1 MVKNT
6 NIRVS
11 ESKDTENKPDKTTL
25 ELLTTTKETK
35 DIITKNLPK
44 QNDLLQD
51 ILKALK
57 NSSKANDK
65 KNVSNLDEEIKRLK
79 LEEIKSRIQK
89 IKQSQT
95 PKNDKKPT
103 PNDESEKKY
112 DPKLDGPY
120 NDKQGGPYSST
131 LLSIMTGGII
141 NPAVANM
148 LGMDKMLKKVGN
160 ALISAPAKAINTIQN
175 RYSDSNNTDENT
187 NDSNEQSNSNNRIDR
202 DVGHTNNKT
211 QKIIKHKIGGI
222 SDIKDED
229 SKDTSDKKRK
239 TSAVDR
245 AEDAPVINRLDSI
258 IGILNK
264 KKESNVKTEPKE
276 EKESLISKIFGIMK
290 NVASAGI
297 SFLGTLLSG
306 VKQLVVFGLVIK
318 GIQAAVGLL
327 NLFKSTFNGLIN
339 SIKTV
344 TSGIKALL
352 AKLGLGSKVAFSATP
367 ATGIKNATKNVDK
380 KGIKAAN
387 DNVNKPN
394 TSSSAKDAAGTSK
407 NAAKAQAKATKT
419 ASKASKAGKLTK
431 AAGKLG
437 KVAKVGGKLAAPIAV
452 VQGAMDAGATTRDLM
467 NYGLEGTR
475 QLYEQEA
482 KDASTVDNLLN
493 LLNPMKYA
501 YSIQELTYRGMEKLF
516 GTKDQR
522 AYEKHRNETYDA
534 IMKKIDEMYND
545 PRYRN
550 EDNLFDLNKVDAKDR
565 GAAFDYLV
573 QLIEQTGSN
582 PYDPLNSGTLTGDYI
597 ADRQNYDRF
606 YNRRMYER
614 ATNANIKNLAQSYM
628 IESEPKMSEETYMA
642 TIRNEQDQARM
653 NQLTN
658 TINNNNSNTTT
669 NNAPVTVNNN
679 VSMLKEYNAYNSGPA
694 ANTLGY

>member
-51 ILKALK
+51 ILKSLK
-57 NSSKANDK
+57 NSSKTNDK
-65 KNVSNLDEEIKRLK
+65 KKVSNLDEEIKRLK
-79 LEEIKSRIQK
+79 LEEVKLRIQK
-89 IKQSQT
+89 IKQAQT
-95 PKNDKKPT
+95 PKNDKKFELDNEPK
-103 PNDESEKKY
+103 KKY

-160 ALISAPAKAINTIQN
+160 ALISAPAKAVNAIQN
-175 RYSDSNNTDENT
+175 GYSNSNNTDENT
-187 NDSNEQSNSNNRIDR
+187 NDSNKQSNSKNNINQ
-202 DVGHTNNKT
+202 DVGYTKNKT

-229 SKDTSDKKRK
+229 TKDTSDKKRK

-245 AEDAPVINRLDSI
+245 AEDAPVISRLDSI

-264 KKESNVKTEPKE
+264 KKDSNVKTEPKE

-290 NVASAGI
+290 NVASTGI

-306 VKQLVVFGLVIK
+306 VKQLIIFGLVIK
-318 GIQAAVGLL
+318 GVQAAINLI
-327 NLFKSTFNGLIN
+327 NLFKSTFNGLIDG
-339 SIKTV
+339 IKSV
-344 TSGIKALL
+344 MSGIKSLL
-352 AKLGLGSKVAFSATP
+352 AKFGLGSKAADVAEKA
-367 ATGIKNATKNVDK
+367 AGVKDAAKKVDK

-387 DNVNKPN
+387 DNINKPN
-394 TSSSAKDAAGTSK
+394 ASNSAKNAAGTSK
-407 NAAKAQAKATKT
+407 NAAKTQAKAAKT
-419 ASKASKAGKLTK
+419 ANKVSKASKLTK

-437 KVAKVGGKLAAPIAV
+437 KVARIGGKIAAPIAV
-452 VQGAMDAGATTRDLM
+452 VQGAIDAGATTSDLM

-482 KDASTVDNLLN
+482 RDASTLDNVLN

-522 AYEKHRNETYDA
+522 AYEKHRDETYDA
-534 IMKKIDEMYND
+534 IMKKIDALYDD

-573 QLIEQTGSN
+573 QLIEQTGGN

-597 ADRQNYDRF
+597 ADRQNYDKF

-614 ATNANIKNLAQSYM
+614 ATDANIKNLAHSYM

-642 TIRNEQDQARM
+642 TVRNEQDQARM

>member
-51 ILKALK
+51 ILKSLK
-57 NSSKANDK
+57 NSSKTNDK
-65 KNVSNLDEEIKRLK
+65 KKVSNLDEEIKRLK
-79 LEEIKSRIQK
+79 LEEVKLRIQK

-95 PKNDKKPT
+95 PKNDKKVELD
-103 PNDESEKKY
+103 NESEKKY
-112 DPKLDGPY
+112 DPKLEGPY
-120 NDKQGGPYSST
+120 EDKQGGPYSST
-131 LLSIMTGGII
+131 LLSIMTGGMI

-160 ALISAPAKAINTIQN
+160 ALISAPAKAVNAIQN
-175 RYSDSNNTDENT
+175 GYSDSNNTDENT
-187 NDSNEQSNSNNRIDR
+187 NDSNKQSNLNNNINRN
-202 DVGHTNNKT
+202 VGYTENKT

-229 SKDTSDKKRK
+229 TKDTSDKKRK

-245 AEDAPVINRLDSI
+245 AENAPVISRLDSI

-290 NVASAGI
+290 NVASTGI

-306 VKQLVVFGLVIK
+306 IKNLVIFGLVIK
-318 GIQAAVGLL
+318 GVQAAVGLL
-327 NLFKSTFNGLIN
+327 NLFKSTFNGLIDG
-339 SIKTV
+339 IKSV
-344 TSGIKALL
+344 MSGINSLL
-352 AKLGLGSKVAFSATP
+352 AKFGLGSKAADVAKKA
-367 ATGIKNATKNVDK
+367 AGAKNAAKNVDK

-387 DNVNKPN
+387 DNINKPN
-394 TSSSAKDAAGTSK
+394 ASSSAKDAAGTSK

-452 VQGAMDAGATTRDLM
+452 VQGAIDAGATTSDLM

-482 KDASTVDNLLN
+482 RDASTIDNVLN

-534 IMKKIDEMYND
+534 IMKKIDALYND

-573 QLIEQTGSN
+573 QLIEQTGGN

-614 ATNANIKNLAQSYM
+614 ATDTNIKNLAHSYM

>member
-51 ILKALK
+51 ILKSLK
-57 NSSKANDK
+57 NSSKTSDK
-65 KNVSNLDEEIKRLK
+65 KSVNNLDEEIKRLK
-79 LEEIKSRIQK
+79 LEEVKLRVQK
-89 IKQSQT
+89 IKQSQI
-95 PKNDKKPT
+95 PKNDKKST
-103 PNDESEKKY
+103 PDDEFEKKY
-112 DPKLDGPY
+112 NPKLDGPY
-120 NDKQGGPYSST
+120 NDQQGGPYSST

-160 ALISAPAKAINTIQN
+160 ALISAPAKAVDAIQN
-175 RYSDSNNTDENT
+175 RYSDSNNTDKNT
-187 NDSNEQSNSNNRIDR
+187 NDSNEQSNSNNNINQ

-222 SDIKDED
+222 SNIKDED

-245 AEDAPVINRLDSI
+245 AEDAPVISRLDSI
-258 IGILNK
+258 IGILK
-264 KKESNVKTEPKE
+264 KKKDSNVKTEPKE
-276 EKESLISKIFGIMK
+276 EKESLISKIFGILK

-339 SIKTV
+339 SIRTV

-352 AKLGLGSKVAFSATP
+352 AKLGLGSKAAG
-367 ATGIKNATKNVDK
+367 AAEKAAGIKNAAKNVDK

-387 DNVNKPN
+387 DNINKPN
-394 TSSSAKDAAGTSK
+394 ASSSAKDAAGTSK

-437 KVAKVGGKLAAPIAV
+437 KVAKVGGKLAAPVAV
-452 VQGAMDAGATTRDLM
+452 VQGAIDAGATTRDLM

-482 KDASTVDNLLN
+482 RDASTVDNLLN

-573 QLIEQTGSN
+573 QLIEQTGGN

>member
-51 ILKALK
+51 ILKSLK
-57 NSSKANDK
+57 NSSKTGDK
-65 KNVSNLDEEIKRLK
+65 KSVNNLDEEIKRLK
-79 LEEIKSRIQK
+79 LEEVKLRVQK
-89 IKQSQT
+89 IKQSQI
-95 PKNDKKPT
+95 PKNDKKST
-103 PNDESEKKY
+103 PDDEFEKKY
-112 DPKLDGPY
+112 NPKLDGPY
-120 NDKQGGPYSST
+120 NDQQGGPYSST

-160 ALISAPAKAINTIQN
+160 ALISAPAKAVDAIQN
-175 RYSDSNNTDENT
+175 RYSDSNNTDKNT
-187 NDSNEQSNSNNRIDR
+187 NNSNEQSNLNNNINR
-202 DVGHTNNKT
+202 DVGHTSNKT

-222 SDIKDED
+222 SNIKDED

-245 AEDAPVINRLDSI
+245 AEDAPVISRLDSI
-258 IGILNK
+258 IGILK
-264 KKESNVKTEPKE
+264 KKKDSNVKTEPKE
-276 EKESLISKIFGIMK
+276 EKESLISKIFGILK

-339 SIKTV
+339 GIRTV

-352 AKLGLGSKVAFSATP
+352 AKLGLGSKAASA
-367 ATGIKNATKNVDK
+367 AGKAAGVKNAAKNVDK

-387 DNVNKPN
+387 DNINKPN
-394 TSSSAKDAAGTSK
+394 ASSSAKDAAGTSK

-437 KVAKVGGKLAAPIAV
+437 KVAKIGGKIAAPVAV
-452 VQGAMDAGATTRDLM
+452 IQSAMDAGATTRDLM

-482 KDASTVDNLLN
+482 RDASTIDNLLN

-573 QLIEQTGSN
+573 QLIEQTGGN

>member
-51 ILKALK
+51 ILKSLK
-57 NSSKANDK
+57 NSSKTNDK
-65 KNVSNLDEEIKRLK
+65 KKVSNLDEEIKRLK
-79 LEEIKSRIQK
+79 LEEIKLRIQK
-89 IKQSQT
+89 TKQAQI
-95 PKNDKKPT
+95 PKNDKKFEL
-103 PNDESEKKY
+103 NNESEKKY

-148 LGMDKMLKKVGN
+148 LGMDKMLKKVSN
-160 ALISAPAKAINTIQN
+160 ALISAPAKAVNAIQN
-175 RYSDSNNTDENT
+175 GYSDSNNTDENT
-187 NDSNEQSNSNNRIDR
+187 NDSNKQSNSNNNINR
-202 DVGHTNNKT
+202 DVGYTKNKT

-229 SKDTSDKKRK
+229 TKDTSDKKRK

-245 AEDAPVINRLDSI
+245 AENAPVISRLDSI

-264 KKESNVKTEPKE
+264 KKDSNVKTEPKE

-318 GIQAAVGLL
+318 GIQAAVGLI

-339 SIKTV
+339 GIQAV

-352 AKLGLGSKVAFSATP
+352 AKLGLGSKAASA
-367 ATGIKNATKNVDK
+367 AEKAAGIKNAAKNVDK

-387 DNVNKPN
+387 DNINKPN
-394 TSSSAKDAAGTSK
+394 ASSSAKDAAGTSK

-437 KVAKVGGKLAAPIAV
+437 KVAKVGGKLAAPVAV
-452 VQGAMDAGATTRDLM
+452 IQGAMDAGATTRDLM
-467 NYGLEGTR
+467 NYGLEGTG

-482 KDASTVDNLLN
+482 RDASILDNVLN

-522 AYEKHRNETYDA
+522 AYEKHRDETYDA
-534 IMKKIDEMYND
+534 IMKKIDALYND

-573 QLIEQTGSN
+573 QLIEQTGGN

-614 ATNANIKNLAQSYM
+614 ATDTNIKNLAHSYM

-642 TIRNEQDQARM
+642 TVRNEQDQARM

>member
-57 NSSKANDK
+57 NSSKVNDK

-89 IKQSQT
+89 IKQSQI
-95 PKNDKKPT
+95 PKSDKKPT
-103 PNDESEKKY
+103 PDNESEKKY

-160 ALISAPAKAINTIQN
+160 ALITAPAKAINTIQN

-245 AEDAPVINRLDSI
+245 AENAPVISRLDSI

-339 SIKTV
+339 GIRSV
-344 TSGIKALL
+344 TSGVKALL
-352 AKLGLGSKVAFSATP
+352 AKFGLGSKVADVAEK
-367 ATGIKNATKNVDK
+367 AAGVKNAAKNVDK
-380 KGIKAAN
+380 KGIKVAN
-387 DNVNKPN
+387 DNINKPN
-394 TSSSAKDAAGTSK
+394 ASSSAKDAAGTSK

-573 QLIEQTGSN
+573 QLIEQTGGN

-606 YNRRMYER
+606 YNKRMYER

>member
-51 ILKALK
+51 ILKSLK

-65 KNVSNLDEEIKRLK
+65 KNVNNLDEEIKRLK
-79 LEEIKSRIQK
+79 LEEVKLRVQK
-89 IKQSQT
+89 IKQAQT
-95 PKNDKKPT
+95 PKNDKKST
-103 PNDESEKKY
+103 PDDEFEKKY
-112 DPKLDGPY
+112 NPKLDGPY
-120 NDKQGGPYSST
+120 NDQQGGPYSST

-148 LGMDKMLKKVGN
+148 LGMDKMLKKAGN
-160 ALISAPAKAINTIQN
+160 ALISAPAKAVDAIQN
-175 RYSDSNNTDENT
+175 RYSDSNNTDKNT
-187 NDSNEQSNSNNRIDR
+187 NDSNEQSNSNNNIDQ
-202 DVGHTNNKT
+202 DVGHTSNKT

-222 SDIKDED
+222 SNIKDED

-258 IGILNK
+258 IGILK
-264 KKESNVKTEPKE
+264 KKKDSNVKTEPKE
-276 EKESLISKIFGIMK
+276 EKESLISKIFGILK

-306 VKQLVVFGLVIK
+306 VKQLVIFGLVIK
-318 GIQAAVGLL
+318 GIQAAISLI

-367 ATGIKNATKNVDK
+367 AIKNAAKNVDK

-394 TSSSAKDAAGTSK
+394 TSSSAKDTAGTSK

-437 KVAKVGGKLAAPIAV
+437 KVAKVGGKLAAPVAV
-452 VQGAMDAGATTRDLM
+452 IQGAMDAGATTRDLM

-482 KDASTVDNLLN
+482 RDASTIDNLLN

-573 QLIEQTGSN
+573 QLIEQTGGN

>member
-57 NSSKANDK
+57 NSSKVNDK

-103 PNDESEKKY
+103 LNNESEKKY

-160 ALISAPAKAINTIQN
+160 ALITAPAKAINTIQN

-187 NDSNEQSNSNNRIDR
+187 NNSNEQSNSNNHIDR

-245 AEDAPVINRLDSI
+245 AENAPVISRLDSI

-339 SIKTV
+339 GIRSV
-344 TSGIKALL
+344 TSGVKALL

-367 ATGIKNATKNVDK
+367 ATGIKNAAKNVDK

-387 DNVNKPN
+387 DNINKPN
-394 TSSSAKDAAGTSK
+394 VSSSAKDAAGTSK

-452 VQGAMDAGATTRDLM
+452 VQGVMDAGATTRDLM

-573 QLIEQTGSN
+573 QLIEQTGGN

-642 TIRNEQDQARM
+642 TIRNEQEQARM